1 MLMEVHSIVFR
12 FHGIRATLEGKELEM
27 PPDVLAELEEV
38 REDQVKKGAQ
48 GRDEGEDEGIGG
60 HEVET
65 LT

>member
-27 PPDVLAELEEV
+27 PPDEV